1 MKKRFAKKIALFG
14 LMGVALTA
22 GLVDA
27 QSKKLTAVAASLGSL
42 GNPFFVRMGQGVTEQ
57 AKAIGGAG
65 VKVYVDSADYDLSK
79 QSAQIDNYIANK
91 VEILVLNAVDPKGM
105 VSAVKRAK
113 AAGITVVGADVGV
126 DEGADA
132 IITSNNVQAGELACQ
147 FIVDR
152 LKGVGNVVI
161 LNGPPVTAV
170 TDRVKG
176 CKAVFAKARGIRILS
191 DNQNAE
197 GNRDGGLRV
206 MQGLLTANR
215 KIDAVFAIN
224 DPTGLGAELAIKQA
238 RREKEMFITGVD
250 GAPDAE
256 VALKD
261 KTSIYLASA
270 AQDPYTMA
278 AEAVKIGQEIRDGK
292 RKSEG
297 KTILVPVKLI
307 TRDNIASYKGWK

>member
-1 MKKRFAKKIALFG
+1 MRKTVMFA
-14 LMGVALTA
+14 VAATVLCA
-22 GLVDA
+22 GLTSA
-27 QSKKLTAVAASLGSL
+27 QQKKLSSVAASLGSL
-42 GNPFFVRMGQGVTEQ
+42 GNPFFVRMGQGVSDK
-57 AKAIGGAG
+57 AKEIGGAG
-65 VKVYVDSADYDLSK
+65 VKVAVDSADYDIGK
-79 QSAQIDNYIANK
+79 QSAQIDTYIANK
-91 VEILVLNAVDPKGM
+91 VEVLVLNAVDPKGM
-105 VSAVKRAK
+105 VPAVKRAK
-113 AAGITVVGADVGV
+113 AAGMIVVGADVGI

-147 FIVDR
+147 FIADR
-152 LKGVGNVVI
+152 LKGKGNVVI
-161 LNGPPVTAV
+161 INGPPVTAV

-176 CKAVFAKARGIRILS
+176 CKAVLAKSKDIKIVS

-197 GNRDGGLRV
+197 GSRDGGLKV
-206 MQGLLTANR
+206 MTDLLTAF
-215 KIDAVFAIN
+215 KQIDAVFAIN

-238 RREKEMFITGVD
+238 KREKEMFITGVD

-278 AEAVKIGQEIRDGK
+278 ATAVQVGQDIRDGK
-292 RKSEG
+292 RKSDG
-297 KTILVPVKLI
+297 KIQLIPVKLI

>member
-1 MKKRFAKKIALFG
+1 MKKTMMFG
-14 LMGVALTA
+14 LAAVILTA
-22 GLVDA
+22 GFTSA
-27 QSKKLTAVAASLGSL
+27 QMKKPTSVAASLGSL
-42 GNPFFVRMGQGVTEQ
+42 GNPFFVRMGQGVTDK
-57 AKAIGGAG
+57 AKELGGAG
-65 VKVYVDSADYDLSK
+65 VKITVDSADYDIGK
-79 QSAQIDNYIANK
+79 QSAQIDNYIAQK

-105 VSAVKRAK
+105 IPAVRRAK
-113 AAGITVVGADVGV
+113 AAGMTVIGADVGV

-176 CKAVFAKARGIRILS
+176 CKAVFAKAKGIKLLS

-197 GNRDGGLRV
+197 GSRDGGLKV
-206 MQGLLTANR
+206 MTDLLTANK
-215 KIDAVFAIN
+215 KISAVFAIN

-238 RREKEMFITGVD
+238 KREKEMFITGVD

-256 VALKD
+256 IALKD

-278 AEAVKIGQEIRDGK
+278 TTAVQLAQDIRDGK
-292 RKSEG
+292 RKGDG
-297 KTILVPVKLI
+297 KVQLVPVKLI
-307 TRDNIASYKGWK
+307 TRDNIGTYKGWK